1 MSRRINLMIKGIFG
15 VAGGVSM
22 VVGSIFCW
30 YALQADPV
38 LMVCMAIAGMCTF
51 SNGVDNLSEE

>member
-1 MSRRINLMIKGIFG
+1 MIKGILG
-15 VAGGVSM
+15 VCGGVSM